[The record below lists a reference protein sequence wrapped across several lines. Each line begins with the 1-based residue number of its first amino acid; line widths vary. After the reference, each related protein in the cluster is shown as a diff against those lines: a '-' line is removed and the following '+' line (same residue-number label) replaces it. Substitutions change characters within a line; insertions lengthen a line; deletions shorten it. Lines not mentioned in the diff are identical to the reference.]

1 VYDDGGSVR
10 VRVQDTGGGVPTGRV
25 GELFEPFFTT
35 KPEGEGTGLGL
46 ATAFGIVRQSG
57 GTLSVESAVGQG
69 TTFTVALP
77 RGTGGPAPAVA
88 GAAPDA
94 PAGTERI
101 LVVEDEEGVR
111 GLVRRVLEA
120 AGYAVV
126 AAAGPEEALA
136 LAGEPYDLL
145 ITDLLMPAMTGR
157 DLADRLRTS
166 FPDLRVLYISGF
178 GGDTMIDR
186 GLLAPGQRFLSKPFS
201 PQALQQH
208 VRAVLDDGG

>member
-1 VYDDGGSVR
+1 MDAETQAR
-10 VRVQDTGGGVPTGRV
+10 A
-25 GELFEPFFTT
+25 FEPFFTT

-57 GTLSVESAVGQG
+57 GTLSVESTVGQG

-77 RGTGGPAPAVA
+77 RGATGLAPVVA
-88 GAAPDA
+88 DEAAEA
-94 PAGTERI
+94 PAGTERV

-120 AGYAVV
+120 AGYAVT

-136 LAGEPYDLL
+136 LAGRPFELL

-157 DLADRLRTS
+157 DLADRLRES
-166 FPDLRVLYISGF
+166 FPALRVLYMSGF

-201 PQALQQH
+201 PQALQQQ
-208 VRAVLDDGG
+208 VRAVLDGGG